1 MSPTATWRISNLIIM
16 DHRKLTIAL
25 IAGGYSGEYKVS
37 LSSQEGLMNFLKD
50 SPYEI
55 YPVLLRRDHWTV
67 LGLEGTPEIDKN
79 DFTFVHPEDGRRVH
93 FDFAYITIHGT
104 PGEDGHLT
112 GYLDMLGIPYSCCPT
127 LVGALTFD
135 KYVCARYLSSFGIKI
150 APAIR
155 LTKYDRIDID
165 ALLEEPGLPCFVK
178 PNNGGSSIA
187 TTHVTRREQLEPAI
201 QAALDESGDVMIQ
214 SLITGTEITCGA
226 YEDAEGIHI
235 LPITEVVPKSEFFD
249 YDAKYNGAVEEITP
263 ARLPEE
269 TTKRVS
275 QLTHQI
281 YRHLRA
287 AGIIRVDY
295 FIESDGTPVLLEVN
309 TTPGMT
315 KTSFIPQQI
324 RAAGLEPG
332 KVLEAIIDHLYSR
345 SRR

>member
-1 MSPTATWRISNLIIM
+1 M
-16 DHRKLTIAL
+16 DQEKLKIAL
-25 IAGGYSGEYKVS
+25 IAGGYSGEYTVS
-37 LSSQEGLMNFLKD
+37 LSSQEGLMKFLSD

-67 LGLEGTPEIDKN
+67 LGLEGDPEIDKG
-79 DFTFVHPEDGRRVH
+79 DFSFVHPETGRKVR

-112 GYLDMLGIPYSCCPT
+112 GYLDMLQIPYSCCPT
-127 LVGALTFD
+127 LIGALTFD
-135 KYVCARYLSSFGIKI
+135 KYVCARYLSTFGIKI
-150 APAIR
+150 APAVR

-165 ALLEEPGLPCFVK
+165 DLLREPGLPCFVK

-187 TTHVTRREQLEPAI
+187 TTHVTEREQLQPAI
-201 QAALDESGDVMIQ
+201 EKALAESGDVMIQ

-249 YDAKYNGAVEEITP
+249 YDAKYNGAVDEITP
-263 ARLPEE
+263 ARIPEE
-269 TTKRVS
+269 TTARVRD
-275 QLTHQI
+275 LTHRI

-315 KTSFIPQQI
+315 ATSFIPQQI
-324 RAAGLEPG
+324 RAAGLAPG
-332 KVLEAIIDHLYSR
+332 KVLEGIIDFLYQR

>member
-1 MSPTATWRISNLIIM
+1 M
-16 DHRKLTIAL
+16 DQEKLKIAL
-25 IAGGYSGEYKVS
+25 IAGGYSGEYTVS
-37 LSSQEGLMNFLKD
+37 LSSQEGLMKFLSD

-67 LGLEGTPEIDKN
+67 LGLEGDPEIDKG
-79 DFTFVHPEDGRRVH
+79 DFSFIHPETGRKVR

-112 GYLDMLGIPYSCCPT
+112 GYLDMLQIPYSCCPT
-127 LVGALTFD
+127 LIGALTFD
-135 KYVCARYLSSFGIKI
+135 KYVCARYLSTFGIKI
-150 APAIR
+150 APAVR

-165 ALLEEPGLPCFVK
+165 DLLREPGLPCFVK

-187 TTHVTRREQLEPAI
+187 TTHVTEREQLQPAI
-201 QAALDESGDVMIQ
+201 EKALTESGDVMIQ

-249 YDAKYNGAVEEITP
+249 YDAKYNGAVDEITP
-263 ARLPEE
+263 ARIPEE
-269 TTKRVS
+269 TTARVRD
-275 QLTHQI
+275 LTHRI

-315 KTSFIPQQI
+315 ATSFIPQQI
-324 RAAGLEPG
+324 RAAGLAPG
-332 KVLEAIIDHLYSR
+332 KVLEGIIDFLYQR

>member
-1 MSPTATWRISNLIIM
+1 M
-16 DHRKLTIAL
+16 DQEKLKIAL
-25 IAGGYSGEYKVS
+25 IAGGYSGEYTVS
-37 LSSQEGLMNFLKD
+37 LSSQEGLMKFLSD

-67 LGLEGTPEIDKN
+67 LGLEGDPEIDKG
-79 DFTFVHPEDGRRVH
+79 DFSFVHPETGRKVR

-112 GYLDMLGIPYSCCPT
+112 GYLDMLQIPYSCCPT
-127 LVGALTFD
+127 LIGALTFD
-135 KYVCARYLSSFGIKI
+135 KYVCARYLSTFGIKI
-150 APAIR
+150 APAVR

-165 ALLEEPGLPCFVK
+165 DLLREPGLPCFVK

-187 TTHVTRREQLEPAI
+187 TTHVTEREQLQPAI
-201 QAALDESGDVMIQ
+201 ERALAESGDVMIQ

-249 YDAKYNGAVEEITP
+249 YDAKYNGAVDEITP
-263 ARLPEE
+263 ARIPKE
-269 TTKRVS
+269 TTARVRE
-275 QLTHQI
+275 LTHRI

-315 KTSFIPQQI
+315 ATSFIPQQI
-324 RAAGLEPG
+324 RAAGLAPG
-332 KVLEAIIDHLYSR
+332 KVLEGIIDFLYQR

>member
-1 MSPTATWRISNLIIM
+1 M
-16 DHRKLTIAL
+16 DQEKLKIAL
-25 IAGGYSGEYKVS
+25 IAGGYSGEYTVS
-37 LSSQEGLMNFLKD
+37 LSSQEGLMKFLSD

-67 LGLEGTPEIDKN
+67 LGLEGDPEIDKG
-79 DFTFVHPEDGRRVH
+79 DFSFVHPVTGSKVR
-93 FDFAYITIHGT
+93 FNFAYITIHGT

-112 GYLDMLGIPYSCCPT
+112 GYLDMLQIPYSCCPT
-127 LVGALTFD
+127 LIGALTFD
-135 KYVCARYLSSFGIKI
+135 KYVCARYLSTFGIKI
-150 APAIR
+150 APAVR

-165 ALLEEPGLPCFVK
+165 DLLREPGLPCFVK

-187 TTHVTRREQLEPAI
+187 TTHVTEREQLQPAI
-201 QAALDESGDVMIQ
+201 EKALAESGDVMIQ

-249 YDAKYNGAVEEITP
+249 YDAKYNGAVDEITP
-263 ARLPEE
+263 ARIPEE
-269 TTKRVS
+269 TTARVRD
-275 QLTHQI
+275 LTHQI

-315 KTSFIPQQI
+315 ATSFIPQQI
-324 RAAGLEPG
+324 RAAGLAPG
-332 KVLEAIIDHLYSR
+332 KVLEGIIDFLYQR

>member
-1 MSPTATWRISNLIIM
+1 M
-16 DHRKLTIAL
+16 DQEKLKIAL
-25 IAGGYSGEYKVS
+25 IAGGYSGEYTVS
-37 LSSQEGLMNFLKD
+37 LSSQEGLMKFLSD

-67 LGLEGTPEIDKN
+67 LGLEGDPEIDKG
-79 DFTFVHPEDGRRVH
+79 DFSFVHPETGRKVR

-112 GYLDMLGIPYSCCPT
+112 GYLDMLQIPYSCCPT
-127 LVGALTFD
+127 LIGALTFD
-135 KYVCARYLSSFGIKI
+135 KYVCARYLSTFGIKI
-150 APAIR
+150 APAVR

-165 ALLEEPGLPCFVK
+165 DLLREPGLPCFVK

-187 TTHVTRREQLEPAI
+187 TTHVTEREQLQPAI
-201 QAALDESGDVMIQ
+201 DKALAESGDVMIQ

-249 YDAKYNGAVEEITP
+249 YDAKYNGAVDEITP

-269 TTKRVS
+269 TTVHVKE
-275 QLTHQI
+275 LTHQI
-281 YRHLRA
+281 YRHLRG

-315 KTSFIPQQI
+315 ATSFIPQQI
-324 RAAGLEPG
+324 RAAGLAPG
-332 KVLEAIIDHLYSR
+332 KVLEGIIDFLYQR

>member
-1 MSPTATWRISNLIIM
+1 M
-16 DHRKLTIAL
+16 DQEKLKIAL
-25 IAGGYSGEYKVS
+25 IAGGYSGEYTVS
-37 LSSQEGLMNFLKD
+37 LSSQEGLMKFLSD

-67 LGLEGTPEIDKN
+67 LGLEGDPEIDKG
-79 DFTFVHPEDGRRVH
+79 DFSFVHPETGRKVR

-112 GYLDMLGIPYSCCPT
+112 GYLDMLQIPYSCCPT
-127 LVGALTFD
+127 LIGALTFD
-135 KYVCARYLSSFGIKI
+135 KYVCARYLSTFGIKI
-150 APAIR
+150 APAVR

-165 ALLEEPGLPCFVK
+165 DLLREPGLPCFVK

-187 TTHVTRREQLEPAI
+187 TTHVTEREQLQPAI
-201 QAALDESGDVMIQ
+201 EKALAESGDVMIQ

-249 YDAKYNGAVEEITP
+249 YDAKYNGAVDEITP
-263 ARLPEE
+263 ARIPEE
-269 TTKRVS
+269 TTARVRE
-275 QLTHQI
+275 LTHRI

-315 KTSFIPQQI
+315 ATSFIPQQI
-324 RAAGLEPG
+324 RAAGLAPG
-332 KVLEAIIDHLYSR
+332 KVLEGIIDFLYQR

>member
-1 MSPTATWRISNLIIM
+1 M
-16 DHRKLTIAL
+16 DQEKLKIAL
-25 IAGGYSGEYKVS
+25 IAGGYSGEYTVS
-37 LSSQEGLMNFLKD
+37 LSSQEGLMKFLSD

-67 LGLEGTPEIDKN
+67 LGLEGDPEIDKG
-79 DFTFVHPEDGRRVH
+79 DFSFVHPETGRKVR

-112 GYLDMLGIPYSCCPT
+112 GYLDMLQIPYSCCPT
-127 LVGALTFD
+127 LIGALTFD
-135 KYVCARYLSSFGIKI
+135 KYVCARYLSTFGIKI
-150 APAIR
+150 APAVR

-165 ALLEEPGLPCFVK
+165 DLLQEPGLPCFVK

-187 TTHVTRREQLEPAI
+187 TTHVTERKQLQPAI
-201 QAALDESGDVMIQ
+201 ESALAESGDVMIQ

-249 YDAKYNGAVEEITP
+249 YDAKYNGAVDEITP

-269 TTKRVS
+269 TTARVRE
-275 QLTHQI
+275 LTHRI

-315 KTSFIPQQI
+315 ATSFIPQQI
-324 RAAGLEPG
+324 RAAGLAPG
-332 KVLEAIIDHLYSR
+332 KVLEGIIDFLYHR

>member
-1 MSPTATWRISNLIIM
+1 M
-16 DHRKLTIAL
+16 DQEKLKIAL
-25 IAGGYSGEYKVS
+25 IAGGYSGEYTVS
-37 LSSQEGLMNFLKD
+37 LSSQEGLMKFLSD

-67 LGLEGTPEIDKN
+67 LGLEGDPEIDKG
-79 DFTFVHPEDGRRVH
+79 DFSFVHPETGRKVR

-112 GYLDMLGIPYSCCPT
+112 GYLDMLQIPYSCCPT
-127 LVGALTFD
+127 LIGALTFD
-135 KYVCARYLSSFGIKI
+135 KYVCARYLSTFGIKI
-150 APAIR
+150 APAVR

-165 ALLEEPGLPCFVK
+165 DLLREPGLPCFVK

-187 TTHVTRREQLEPAI
+187 TTHVTKREQLQPAI
-201 QAALDESGDVMIQ
+201 EKALTESGDVMIQ

-249 YDAKYNGAVEEITP
+249 YDAKYNGAVDEITP
-263 ARLPEE
+263 ARLSEE
-269 TTKRVS
+269 TTARVRE
-275 QLTHQI
+275 LTHRI

-315 KTSFIPQQI
+315 ATSFIPQQI
-324 RAAGLEPG
+324 RAAGLAPG
-332 KVLEAIIDHLYSR
+332 KVLEGIIDFLYQR

>member
-1 MSPTATWRISNLIIM
+1 M
-16 DHRKLTIAL
+16 DQEKLKIAL
-25 IAGGYSGEYKVS
+25 IAGGYSGEYTVS
-37 LSSQEGLMNFLKD
+37 LSSQEGLMKFLSD

-67 LGLEGTPEIDKN
+67 LGLEGDPEIDKG
-79 DFTFVHPEDGRRVH
+79 DFSFVHPETGRKVR

-112 GYLDMLGIPYSCCPT
+112 GYLDMLQIPYSCCPT
-127 LVGALTFD
+127 LIGALTFD
-135 KYVCARYLSSFGIKI
+135 KYVCARYLSTFGIKI
-150 APAIR
+150 APAVR

-165 ALLEEPGLPCFVK
+165 DLLREPGLPCFVK

-187 TTHVTRREQLEPAI
+187 TTHVTEREQLQPAI
-201 QAALDESGDVMIQ
+201 EKALAESGDVMIQ

-249 YDAKYNGAVEEITP
+249 YDAKYNGAVDEITP
-263 ARLPEE
+263 ARIPEE
-269 TTKRVS
+269 TTARVRD
-275 QLTHQI
+275 LTHRI

-315 KTSFIPQQI
+315 ATSFIPQQI
-324 RAAGLEPG
+324 RAAGLAPG
-332 KVLEAIIDHLYSR
+332 KVLKGIIDFLYQR

>member
-1 MSPTATWRISNLIIM
+1 M
-16 DHRKLTIAL
+16 DQEKLKIAL
-25 IAGGYSGEYKVS
+25 IAGGYSGEYTVS
-37 LSSQEGLMNFLKD
+37 LSSQEGLMKFLSD

-67 LGLEGTPEIDKN
+67 LGLEGDPEIDKG
-79 DFTFVHPEDGRRVH
+79 DFSFVHPETGRKVR

-112 GYLDMLGIPYSCCPT
+112 GYLDMLQIPYSCCPT
-127 LVGALTFD
+127 LIGALTFD
-135 KYVCARYLSSFGIKI
+135 KYVCARYLSTFGIKI
-150 APAIR
+150 APAVR

-165 ALLEEPGLPCFVK
+165 DLLREPGLPCFVK

-187 TTHVTRREQLEPAI
+187 TTHVTEREQLQPAI
-201 QAALDESGDVMIQ
+201 EKALAESGDVMIQ

-249 YDAKYNGAVEEITP
+249 YDAKYNGAVDEITP
-263 ARLPEE
+263 ARIPEE
-269 TTKRVS
+269 TTARVRE
-275 QLTHQI
+275 LTHRI

-315 KTSFIPQQI
+315 ATSFIPQQI
-324 RAAGLEPG
+324 RAAGLAPG
-332 KVLEAIIDHLYSR
+332 KVLEGIIDFLYHR

>member
-1 MSPTATWRISNLIIM
+1 M
-16 DHRKLTIAL
+16 DQEKLKIAL
-25 IAGGYSGEYKVS
+25 IAGGYSGEYTVS
-37 LSSQEGLMNFLKD
+37 LSSQEGLMKFLSD

-67 LGLEGTPEIDKN
+67 LGLEGDPEIDKG
-79 DFTFVHPEDGRRVH
+79 DFSFVHPETGRKVR

-112 GYLDMLGIPYSCCPT
+112 GYLDMLQIPYSCCPT
-127 LVGALTFD
+127 LIGALTFD
-135 KYVCARYLSSFGIKI
+135 KYVCARYLSTFGIKI
-150 APAIR
+150 APAVR
-155 LTKYDRIDID
+155 LTKYDRINID
-165 ALLEEPGLPCFVK
+165 DLLREPGLPCFVK

-187 TTHVTRREQLEPAI
+187 TTHVTEREQLQPAI
-201 QAALDESGDVMIQ
+201 EKSLAESGDVMIQ

-249 YDAKYNGAVEEITP
+249 YDAKYNGAVDEITP
-263 ARLPEE
+263 ARIPEE
-269 TTKRVS
+269 TTARVRE
-275 QLTHQI
+275 LTHQI

-315 KTSFIPQQI
+315 ATSFIPQQI
-324 RAAGLEPG
+324 RAAGLAPG
-332 KVLEAIIDHLYSR
+332 KVLEGIIDFLYHR

>member
-1 MSPTATWRISNLIIM
+1 M
-16 DHRKLTIAL
+16 DQEKLKIAL
-25 IAGGYSGEYKVS
+25 IAGGYSGEYTVS
-37 LSSQEGLMNFLKD
+37 LSSQEGLMKFLSD

-67 LGLEGTPEIDKN
+67 LGLEGDPEIDKG
-79 DFTFVHPEDGRRVH
+79 DFSFVHPETGRKVR

-112 GYLDMLGIPYSCCPT
+112 GYLDMLQIPYSCCPT
-127 LVGALTFD
+127 LIGALTFD
-135 KYVCARYLSSFGIKI
+135 KYVCARYLSTFGIKI
-150 APAIR
+150 APAVR

-165 ALLEEPGLPCFVK
+165 DLLREPGLPCFVK

-187 TTHVTRREQLEPAI
+187 TTHVTEREQLQPAI
-201 QAALDESGDVMIQ
+201 DKALAESGDVMIQ

-249 YDAKYNGAVEEITP
+249 YDAKYNGAVDEITP
-263 ARLPEE
+263 ARIPEE
-269 TTKRVS
+269 TTARVRE
-275 QLTHQI
+275 LTHRI

-315 KTSFIPQQI
+315 ATSFIPQQI
-324 RAAGLEPG
+324 RAAGLAPG
-332 KVLEAIIDHLYSR
+332 KVLEGIIDFLYHR

>member
-1 MSPTATWRISNLIIM
+1 M
-16 DHRKLTIAL
+16 DQEKLKIAL
-25 IAGGYSGEYKVS
+25 IAGGYSGEYTVS
-37 LSSQEGLMNFLKD
+37 LSSQEGLMKFLSD

-55 YPVLLRRDHWTV
+55 YPVLIRRDHWTV
-67 LGLEGTPEIDKN
+67 LGLEETPEIDKG
-79 DFTFVHPEDGRRVH
+79 DFSFAHPETGRKVR

-112 GYLDMLGIPYSCCPT
+112 GYLDMLQIPYSCCPT
-127 LVGALTFD
+127 LIGALTFD
-135 KYVCARYLSSFGIKI
+135 KYVCARYLSTFGIKI
-150 APAIR
+150 APAVR

-165 ALLEEPGLPCFVK
+165 DLLREPGLPCFVK

-187 TTHVTRREQLEPAI
+187 TTRVTEREQLQPAI
-201 QAALDESGDVMIQ
+201 DKALAESGDVMIQ

-249 YDAKYNGAVEEITP
+249 YDAKYNGAVDEITP

-269 TTKRVS
+269 TTARVKE
-275 QLTHQI
+275 LTHRI

-315 KTSFIPQQI
+315 ATSFIPQQI
-324 RAAGLEPG
+324 RAAGLAPG
-332 KVLEAIIDHLYSR
+332 KVLEGIIDFLYHR

>member
-1 MSPTATWRISNLIIM
+1 M
-16 DHRKLTIAL
+16 DQEKLKIAL
-25 IAGGYSGEYKVS
+25 IAGGYSGEYTVS
-37 LSSQEGLMNFLKD
+37 LSSQEGLMKFLSD

-67 LGLEGTPEIDKN
+67 LGLEGDPEIDKG
-79 DFTFVHPEDGRRVH
+79 DFSFVHPETGRKVR

-112 GYLDMLGIPYSCCPT
+112 GYLDMLQIPYSCCPT
-127 LVGALTFD
+127 MIGALTFD
-135 KYVCARYLSSFGIKI
+135 KYVCARYLSTFGIKI
-150 APAIR
+150 APAVR

-165 ALLEEPGLPCFVK
+165 DLLREPGLPCFVK

-187 TTHVTRREQLEPAI
+187 TTHVTEREQLQPAI
-201 QAALDESGDVMIQ
+201 EKALAESGDVMIQ

-226 YEDAEGIHI
+226 YEDADGIHI

-249 YDAKYNGAVEEITP
+249 YDAKYNGAVDEITP
-263 ARLPEE
+263 ARIPEE
-269 TTKRVS
+269 TTARVRE
-275 QLTHQI
+275 LTHRI

-315 KTSFIPQQI
+315 ATSFIPQQI
-324 RAAGLEPG
+324 RAAGLAPG
-332 KVLEAIIDHLYSR
+332 KVLEGIIDFLYQR

>member
-1 MSPTATWRISNLIIM
+1 M
-16 DHRKLTIAL
+16 DQEKLKIAL
-25 IAGGYSGEYKVS
+25 IAGGYSGEYTVS
-37 LSSQEGLMNFLKD
+37 LSSQEGLMKFLSD

-67 LGLEGTPEIDKN
+67 LGLEGDMEIDKG
-79 DFTFVHPEDGRRVH
+79 DFSFVHPETGRKVR

-112 GYLDMLGIPYSCCPT
+112 GYLDMLQIPYSCCPT
-127 LVGALTFD
+127 LIGALTFD
-135 KYVCARYLSSFGIKI
+135 KYVCARYLSTFGIKI
-150 APAIR
+150 APAVR

-165 ALLEEPGLPCFVK
+165 DLLREPGLPCFVK

-187 TTHVTRREQLEPAI
+187 TTHVTEREQLQPAI
-201 QAALDESGDVMIQ
+201 EKALAESGDVMIQ

-249 YDAKYNGAVEEITP
+249 YDAKYNGAVDEITP
-263 ARLPEE
+263 ARIPEE
-269 TTKRVS
+269 TTARVRE
-275 QLTHQI
+275 LTNQI

-315 KTSFIPQQI
+315 ATSFIPQQI
-324 RAAGLEPG
+324 RAAGLAPG
-332 KVLEAIIDHLYSR
+332 KVLEGIIDFLYQR

>member
-1 MSPTATWRISNLIIM
+1 M
-16 DHRKLTIAL
+16 DQEKLKIAL
-25 IAGGYSGEYKVS
+25 IAGGYSGEYTVS
-37 LSSQEGLMNFLKD
+37 LSSQEGLMKFLSD

-67 LGLEGTPEIDKN
+67 LGLESDPEIDKG
-79 DFTFVHPEDGRRVH
+79 DFSFVHPETGRKVR

-112 GYLDMLGIPYSCCPT
+112 GYLDMLQIPYSCCPT
-127 LVGALTFD
+127 LIGALTFD
-135 KYVCARYLSSFGIKI
+135 KYVCARYLSTFGIKI
-150 APAIR
+150 APAVR

-165 ALLEEPGLPCFVK
+165 DLLQEPGLPCFVK

-187 TTHVTRREQLEPAI
+187 TTHVTEREQLQPAI
-201 QAALDESGDVMIQ
+201 EKALAESGDVMIQ

-249 YDAKYNGAVEEITP
+249 YDAKYNGAVDEITP
-263 ARLPEE
+263 ARIPEE
-269 TTKRVS
+269 TTARVKE
-275 QLTHQI
+275 LTHRI

-315 KTSFIPQQI
+315 ATSFIPQQI
-324 RAAGLEPG
+324 RAAGLAPG
-332 KVLEAIIDHLYSR
+332 KVLEGIIDFLYHR

>member
-1 MSPTATWRISNLIIM
+1 M
-16 DHRKLTIAL
+16 DQEKLKIAL
-25 IAGGYSGEYKVS
+25 IAGGYSGEYTVS
-37 LSSQEGLMNFLKD
+37 LSSQEGLMKFLSD

-67 LGLEGTPEIDKN
+67 LGLEGDPEIDKG
-79 DFTFVHPEDGRRVH
+79 DFSFVHPETGRKVR

-112 GYLDMLGIPYSCCPT
+112 GYLDMLQIPYSCCPT
-127 LVGALTFD
+127 LIGALTFD
-135 KYVCARYLSSFGIKI
+135 KYVCARYLSTFGIKI
-150 APAIR
+150 APAVR

-165 ALLEEPGLPCFVK
+165 DLLREPGLPCFVK

-187 TTHVTRREQLEPAI
+187 TTHVTEREQLQPAI
-201 QAALDESGDVMIQ
+201 ERALAESGDVMIQ

-235 LPITEVVPKSEFFD
+235 LPITEVVPKSEFVD
-249 YDAKYNGAVEEITP
+249 YDAKYNGAVDEITP
-263 ARLPEE
+263 ARIPEE
-269 TTKRVS
+269 TTARVRE
-275 QLTHQI
+275 LTHRI

-315 KTSFIPQQI
+315 ATSFIPQQI
-324 RAAGLEPG
+324 RAAGLAPG
-332 KVLEAIIDHLYSR
+332 KVLEGIIDFLYQR

>member
-1 MSPTATWRISNLIIM
+1 M
-16 DHRKLTIAL
+16 DQEKLKIAL
-25 IAGGYSGEYKVS
+25 IAGGYSGEYTVS
-37 LSSQEGLMNFLKD
+37 LSSQEGLMKFLSD

-67 LGLEGTPEIDKN
+67 LGLEGDPEIDKGG
-79 DFTFVHPEDGRRVH
+79 FSFVHPETGRKVR

-112 GYLDMLGIPYSCCPT
+112 GYLDMLQIPYSCCPT
-127 LVGALTFD
+127 LIGALTFD
-135 KYVCARYLSSFGIKI
+135 KYVCARYLSTFGIKI
-150 APAIR
+150 APAVR

-165 ALLEEPGLPCFVK
+165 DLLREPGLPCFVK

-187 TTHVTRREQLEPAI
+187 TTHVTKREQLQPAI
-201 QAALDESGDVMIQ
+201 EKALAESGDVMIQ

-226 YEDAEGIHI
+226 YEDAEGIHV

-249 YDAKYNGAVEEITP
+249 YDAKYNGAVDEITP
-263 ARLPEE
+263 ARIPEE
-269 TTKRVS
+269 TTARVRE
-275 QLTHQI
+275 LTHQI

-315 KTSFIPQQI
+315 ATSFIPQQI
-324 RAAGLEPG
+324 RAAGLAPG
-332 KVLEAIIDHLYSR
+332 KVLEGIIDFLYQR

>member
-1 MSPTATWRISNLIIM
+1 M
-16 DHRKLTIAL
+16 DQEKLKIAL
-25 IAGGYSGEYKVS
+25 IAGGYSGEYTVS
-37 LSSQEGLMNFLKD
+37 LSSQEGLMKFLSD

-55 YPVLLRRDHWTV
+55 YPVLLRRDQWTV
-67 LGLEGTPEIDKN
+67 LGLEGDPEIDKG
-79 DFTFVHPEDGRRVH
+79 DFSFVHPETGRKVR

-112 GYLDMLGIPYSCCPT
+112 GYLDMLQIPYSCCPT
-127 LVGALTFD
+127 LIGALTFD
-135 KYVCARYLSSFGIKI
+135 KYVCARYLSTFGIKI
-150 APAIR
+150 APAVR

-165 ALLEEPGLPCFVK
+165 DLLREPGLPCFVK

-187 TTHVTRREQLEPAI
+187 TTHVTEREQLQPAI
-201 QAALDESGDVMIQ
+201 EKALAESGDVMIQ

-226 YEDAEGIHI
+226 YEDTEGIHI

-249 YDAKYNGAVEEITP
+249 YDAKYNGAVDEITP
-263 ARLPEE
+263 ARIPEE
-269 TTKRVS
+269 TTARVKE
-275 QLTHQI
+275 LTHRI

-315 KTSFIPQQI
+315 ATSFIPQQI
-324 RAAGLEPG
+324 RAAGLAPG
-332 KVLEAIIDHLYSR
+332 KVLEGIIDFLYHR

>member
-1 MSPTATWRISNLIIM
+1 M
-16 DHRKLTIAL
+16 DQKKLKIAL
-25 IAGGYSGEYKVS
+25 IAGGYSGEYTVS
-37 LSSQEGLMNFLKD
+37 LSSQEGLMKFLSD

-67 LGLEGTPEIDKN
+67 LGLEGDPEIDKG
-79 DFTFVHPEDGRRVH
+79 DFSFVHPETGRKVR

-112 GYLDMLGIPYSCCPT
+112 GYLDMLQIPYSCCPT
-127 LVGALTFD
+127 LIGALTFD
-135 KYVCARYLSSFGIKI
+135 KYVCARYLSTFGIKI
-150 APAIR
+150 APAVR

-165 ALLEEPGLPCFVK
+165 DLLREPGLPCFVK

-187 TTHVTRREQLEPAI
+187 TTHVTEREQLQPAI
-201 QAALDESGDVMIQ
+201 DKALAESGDVMIQ
-214 SLITGTEITCGA
+214 SLIMGTEITCGA

-249 YDAKYNGAVEEITP
+249 YDAKYNGAVDEITP

-269 TTKRVS
+269 TTARVKE
-275 QLTHQI
+275 LTHRI

-315 KTSFIPQQI
+315 ATSFIPQQI
-324 RAAGLEPG
+324 RAAGLAPG
-332 KVLEAIIDHLYSR
+332 KVLEGIIDFLYQR

>member
-1 MSPTATWRISNLIIM
+1 M
-16 DHRKLTIAL
+16 DQEKLKIAL
-25 IAGGYSGEYKVS
+25 IAGGYSGEYTVS
-37 LSSQEGLMNFLKD
+37 LSSQEGLMKFLSD

-67 LGLEGTPEIDKN
+67 LGLEGDPEIDKG
-79 DFTFVHPEDGRRVH
+79 DFSFVHPETGRKVR

-112 GYLDMLGIPYSCCPT
+112 GYLDMLQIPYSCCPT
-127 LVGALTFD
+127 MIGALTFD
-135 KYVCARYLSSFGIKI
+135 KYVCARYLSTFGIKI
-150 APAIR
+150 APAVR

-165 ALLEEPGLPCFVK
+165 DLLREPGLPCFVK

-187 TTHVTRREQLEPAI
+187 TTNVTEREQLQPAI
-201 QAALDESGDVMIQ
+201 EKALAESGDVMIQ

-226 YEDAEGIHI
+226 YEDADGIHI

-249 YDAKYNGAVEEITP
+249 YDAKYNGAVDEITP
-263 ARLPEE
+263 ARLSEE
-269 TTKRVS
+269 TTARVRD
-275 QLTHQI
+275 LTHRI

-315 KTSFIPQQI
+315 ATSFIPQQI
-324 RAAGLEPG
+324 RAAGLAPG
-332 KVLEAIIDHLYSR
+332 KVLEGIIDFLYQR
-345 SRR
+345 SHR

>member
-1 MSPTATWRISNLIIM
+1 M
-16 DHRKLTIAL
+16 DQEKLKIAL
-25 IAGGYSGEYKVS
+25 IAGGYSGEYTVS
-37 LSSQEGLMNFLKD
+37 LSSQEGLMKFLSD

-67 LGLEGTPEIDKN
+67 LGLEGDPEIDKG
-79 DFTFVHPEDGRRVH
+79 DFSFIHPETGRKVR

-112 GYLDMLGIPYSCCPT
+112 GYLDMLQIPYSCCPT
-127 LVGALTFD
+127 LIGALTFD
-135 KYVCARYLSSFGIKI
+135 KYVCARYLSTFGIKI
-150 APAIR
+150 APAVR

-165 ALLEEPGLPCFVK
+165 DLLREPGLPCFVK

-187 TTHVTRREQLEPAI
+187 TTHVTERDQLQPAI
-201 QAALDESGDVMIQ
+201 ESALAESGDVMIQ

-249 YDAKYNGAVEEITP
+249 YDAKYNGAVDEITP
-263 ARLPEE
+263 ARIPEE
-269 TTKRVS
+269 TTARVRD
-275 QLTHQI
+275 LTHRI

-315 KTSFIPQQI
+315 ATSFIPQQI
-324 RAAGLEPG
+324 RAAGLAPG
-332 KVLEAIIDHLYSR
+332 KVLEGIIDFLYQR

>member
-1 MSPTATWRISNLIIM
+1 M
-16 DHRKLTIAL
+16 DQEKLKIAL
-25 IAGGYSGEYKVS
+25 IAGGYSGEYTVS
-37 LSSQEGLMNFLKD
+37 LSSQEGLMKFLSD

-67 LGLEGTPEIDKN
+67 LGLEGDPEIDKG
-79 DFTFVHPEDGRRVH
+79 DFSFVHPETGRKVR

-112 GYLDMLGIPYSCCPT
+112 GYLDMLQIPYSCCPT
-127 LVGALTFD
+127 LIGALTFD
-135 KYVCARYLSSFGIKI
+135 KYVCARYLSTFGIKI
-150 APAIR
+150 APAVR

-165 ALLEEPGLPCFVK
+165 DLLREPGLPCFVK

-187 TTHVTRREQLEPAI
+187 TTHVTEREQLQPAI
-201 QAALDESGDVMIQ
+201 ERALAESGDVMIQ

-249 YDAKYNGAVEEITP
+249 YDAKYNGAVDEITP
-263 ARLPEE
+263 ARIPEE
-269 TTKRVS
+269 TTARVRE
-275 QLTHQI
+275 LTHRI

-315 KTSFIPQQI
+315 ATSFIPQQI
-324 RAAGLEPG
+324 RAAGLTPG
-332 KVLEAIIDHLYSR
+332 KVLEGIIDFLYHR

>member
-1 MSPTATWRISNLIIM
+1 M
-16 DHRKLTIAL
+16 DQEKLKIAL
-25 IAGGYSGEYKVS
+25 IAGGYSGEYTVS
-37 LSSQEGLMNFLKD
+37 LSSQEGLMKFLSD

-67 LGLEGTPEIDKN
+67 LGLEGDPEIDKG
-79 DFTFVHPEDGRRVH
+79 DFSFVHPETGRKVR

-112 GYLDMLGIPYSCCPT
+112 GYLDMLQIPYSCCPT
-127 LVGALTFD
+127 LIGALTFD
-135 KYVCARYLSSFGIKI
+135 KYVCARYLSTFGIKI
-150 APAIR
+150 APAVR
-155 LTKYDRIDID
+155 RTKYDRIDID
-165 ALLEEPGLPCFVK
+165 DLLREPGLPCFVK

-187 TTHVTRREQLEPAI
+187 TTHVTEREQLQPAI
-201 QAALDESGDVMIQ
+201 DKALAESGDVMIQ

-249 YDAKYNGAVEEITP
+249 YDAKYNGAVDEITP
-263 ARLPEE
+263 ARIPEE
-269 TTKRVS
+269 TTARVRE
-275 QLTHQI
+275 LTHRI

-315 KTSFIPQQI
+315 ATSFIPQQI
-324 RAAGLEPG
+324 RAAGLAPG
-332 KVLEAIIDHLYSR
+332 KVLEGIIDFLYQR

>member
-1 MSPTATWRISNLIIM
+1 M
-16 DHRKLTIAL
+16 DQEKLKIAL
-25 IAGGYSGEYKVS
+25 IAGGYSGEYTVS
-37 LSSQEGLMNFLKD
+37 LSSQEGLMKFLSD

-67 LGLEGTPEIDKN
+67 LGLEGDPEIDKG
-79 DFTFVHPEDGRRVH
+79 DFSFVHPETGRKVR

-112 GYLDMLGIPYSCCPT
+112 GYLDILQIPYSCCPT
-127 LVGALTFD
+127 LIGALTFD
-135 KYVCARYLSSFGIKI
+135 KYVCARYLSTFGIKI
-150 APAIR
+150 APAVR

-165 ALLEEPGLPCFVK
+165 DLLREPGLPCFVK

-187 TTHVTRREQLEPAI
+187 TTHVTEREQLQPAI
-201 QAALDESGDVMIQ
+201 ERALAESGDVMIQ

-249 YDAKYNGAVEEITP
+249 YDAKYNGAVDEITP
-263 ARLPEE
+263 ARLSEE
-269 TTKRVS
+269 TTARVRE
-275 QLTHQI
+275 LTHRI

-315 KTSFIPQQI
+315 ATSFIPQQI
-324 RAAGLEPG
+324 RAAGLAPG
-332 KVLEAIIDHLYSR
+332 KVLEGIIDFLYQR

>member
-1 MSPTATWRISNLIIM
+1 M
-16 DHRKLTIAL
+16 DQEKLKIAL
-25 IAGGYSGEYKVS
+25 IAGGYSGEYTVS
-37 LSSQEGLMNFLKD
+37 LSSQEGLMKFLSD

-55 YPVLLRRDHWTV
+55 YPVLLRRDHWSV
-67 LGLEGTPEIDKN
+67 LGLEGDPEIDKG
-79 DFTFVHPEDGRRVH
+79 DFSFVHPETGRKVR

-112 GYLDMLGIPYSCCPT
+112 GYLDMLQIPYSCCPT
-127 LVGALTFD
+127 LIGALTFD
-135 KYVCARYLSSFGIKI
+135 KYVCARYLSTFGIKI
-150 APAIR
+150 APAVR

-165 ALLEEPGLPCFVK
+165 DLLREPGLPCFVK

-187 TTHVTRREQLEPAI
+187 TTHVTEREQLQPAI
-201 QAALDESGDVMIQ
+201 ESALAESGDVMIQ

-249 YDAKYNGAVEEITP
+249 YDAKYNGAVDEITP
-263 ARLPEE
+263 ARISEE
-269 TTKRVS
+269 TTERVKE
-275 QLTHQI
+275 LTHQI

-315 KTSFIPQQI
+315 ATSFIPQQI
-324 RAAGLEPG
+324 RAAGLAPG
-332 KVLEAIIDHLYSR
+332 KVLEGIIDFLYHR
-345 SRR
+345 SHR

>member
-1 MSPTATWRISNLIIM
+1 M
-16 DHRKLTIAL
+16 DQEKLKIAL
-25 IAGGYSGEYKVS
+25 IAGGYSGEYTVS
-37 LSSQEGLMNFLKD
+37 LSSQEGLMKFLSD

-55 YPVLLRRDHWTV
+55 YPVLIRRDHWTV
-67 LGLEGTPEIDKN
+67 LGLEGDPEIDKG
-79 DFTFVHPEDGRRVH
+79 DFSFVHPETGRKVR

-112 GYLDMLGIPYSCCPT
+112 GYLDMLQIPYSCCPT
-127 LVGALTFD
+127 LIGALTFD
-135 KYVCARYLSSFGIKI
+135 KYVCARYLSTFGIKI
-150 APAIR
+150 APAVR

-165 ALLEEPGLPCFVK
+165 DLLREPGLPCFVK

-187 TTHVTRREQLEPAI
+187 TTHVTKREQLQPAI
-201 QAALDESGDVMIQ
+201 ESALAESGDVMIQ

-226 YEDAEGIHI
+226 YEDTDGIHI

-249 YDAKYNGAVEEITP
+249 YDAKYNGAVDEITP
-263 ARLPEE
+263 ARLSEE
-269 TTKRVS
+269 TTARVRE
-275 QLTHQI
+275 LTHQI

-295 FIESDGTPVLLEVN
+295 FIESEGTPVLLEVN

-315 KTSFIPQQI
+315 ATSFIPQQI
-324 RAAGLEPG
+324 RAAGLAPG
-332 KVLEAIIDHLYSR
+332 KVLEGIIDFLYQR

>member
-1 MSPTATWRISNLIIM
+1 M
-16 DHRKLTIAL
+16 DQEKLKIAL
-25 IAGGYSGEYKVS
+25 IAGGYSGEYTVS
-37 LSSQEGLMNFLKD
+37 LSSQEGLMKFLSD

-67 LGLEGTPEIDKN
+67 LGLEGDPEIDKG
-79 DFTFVHPEDGRRVH
+79 DFSFVHPVTGRKVR

-112 GYLDMLGIPYSCCPT
+112 GYLDMLQIPYSCCPT
-127 LVGALTFD
+127 LIGALTFD
-135 KYVCARYLSSFGIKI
+135 KYVCARYLSTFGIKT
-150 APAIR
+150 APAVR

-165 ALLEEPGLPCFVK
+165 DLLREPGLPCFVK

-187 TTHVTRREQLEPAI
+187 TTHVTEREQLQPAI
-201 QAALDESGDVMIQ
+201 ERALAESGDVMIQ

-235 LPITEVVPKSEFFD
+235 LPITEVVPMSEFFD
-249 YDAKYNGAVEEITP
+249 YDAKYNGAVDEITP
-263 ARLPEE
+263 ARIPEE
-269 TTKRVS
+269 TTARVRD
-275 QLTHQI
+275 LTHQI

-315 KTSFIPQQI
+315 ATSFIPQQI
-324 RAAGLEPG
+324 RAAGLAPG
-332 KVLEAIIDHLYSR
+332 KVLEGIIDFLYQR

>member
-1 MSPTATWRISNLIIM
+1 M
-16 DHRKLTIAL
+16 DQEKLKIAL
-25 IAGGYSGEYKVS
+25 IAGGYSGEYTVS
-37 LSSQEGLMNFLKD
+37 LSSQEGLMKFLSD

-67 LGLEGTPEIDKN
+67 LGLEGDPEIDKG
-79 DFTFVHPEDGRRVH
+79 DFSFVHPETGRKVR

-112 GYLDMLGIPYSCCPT
+112 GYLDMLQIPYSCCPT
-127 LVGALTFD
+127 LIGALTFD
-135 KYVCARYLSSFGIKI
+135 KYVCARYLSTFGIKI
-150 APAIR
+150 APAVR
-155 LTKYDRIDID
+155 LTKYDRINID
-165 ALLEEPGLPCFVK
+165 DLLREPGLPCFVK

-187 TTHVTRREQLEPAI
+187 TTHVTEREQLQPAI
-201 QAALDESGDVMIQ
+201 EKALAESGDVMIQ

-249 YDAKYNGAVEEITP
+249 YDAKYNGAVDEITP
-263 ARLPEE
+263 ARIPEE
-269 TTKRVS
+269 TTAHVKE
-275 QLTHQI
+275 LTHQI

-315 KTSFIPQQI
+315 ATSFIPQQI
-324 RAAGLEPG
+324 RATGLAPG
-332 KVLEAIIDHLYSR
+332 KVLEGIIDFLYQR

>member
-1 MSPTATWRISNLIIM
+1 M
-16 DHRKLTIAL
+16 DQEKLKIAL
-25 IAGGYSGEYKVS
+25 IAGGYSGEYTVS
-37 LSSQEGLMNFLKD
+37 LSSQEGLMKFLSD

-67 LGLEGTPEIDKN
+67 LGLEGDMEIDKG
-79 DFTFVHPEDGRRVH
+79 DFSFVHPETGRKVR

-112 GYLDMLGIPYSCCPT
+112 GYLDMLQIPYSCCPT
-127 LVGALTFD
+127 LIGALTFD
-135 KYVCARYLSSFGIKI
+135 KYVCARYLSTFGIKI
-150 APAIR
+150 APAVR

-165 ALLEEPGLPCFVK
+165 DLLQEPGLPCFVK

-187 TTHVTRREQLEPAI
+187 TTHVTEREQLQPAI
-201 QAALDESGDVMIQ
+201 EKALAESGDVMIQ

-249 YDAKYNGAVEEITP
+249 YDAKYNGAVDEITP
-263 ARLPEE
+263 ARIPEE
-269 TTKRVS
+269 TTARVRE
-275 QLTHQI
+275 LTNQI

-315 KTSFIPQQI
+315 ATSFIPQQI
-324 RAAGLEPG
+324 RAAGLAPG
-332 KVLEAIIDHLYSR
+332 KVLEGIIDFLYQR

>member
-1 MSPTATWRISNLIIM
+1 M
-16 DHRKLTIAL
+16 DQEKLKIAL
-25 IAGGYSGEYKVS
+25 IAGGYSGEYTVS
-37 LSSQEGLMNFLKD
+37 LSSQEGLMKFLSD

-55 YPVLLRRDHWTV
+55 YPVLIRRDHWTV
-67 LGLEGTPEIDKN
+67 LGLEGAPEIDKG
-79 DFTFVHPEDGRRVH
+79 DFSFVHPETGRKVR

-112 GYLDMLGIPYSCCPT
+112 GYLDMLQIPYSCCPT
-127 LVGALTFD
+127 LIGALTFD
-135 KYVCARYLSSFGIKI
+135 KYVCARYLSTFGIKI
-150 APAIR
+150 APAVR

-165 ALLEEPGLPCFVK
+165 DLLREPGLPCFVK

-187 TTHVTRREQLEPAI
+187 TTHVTEREQLQPAI
-201 QAALDESGDVMIQ
+201 ERALAESGDVMIQ

-249 YDAKYNGAVEEITP
+249 YDAKYNGAVDEITP
-263 ARLPEE
+263 ARIPEE
-269 TTKRVS
+269 TTARVRE
-275 QLTHQI
+275 LTHRI

-315 KTSFIPQQI
+315 ATSFIPQQI
-324 RAAGLEPG
+324 RAAGLAPG
-332 KVLEAIIDHLYSR
+332 KVLEGIIDFLYQR

>member
-1 MSPTATWRISNLIIM
+1 M
-16 DHRKLTIAL
+16 DQEKLKIAL
-25 IAGGYSGEYKVS
+25 IAGGYSGEYTVS
-37 LSSQEGLMNFLKD
+37 LSSQEGLMKFLSD

-67 LGLEGTPEIDKN
+67 LGLEGDPEIDKG
-79 DFTFVHPEDGRRVH
+79 DFSFVHPETGRKIR

-112 GYLDMLGIPYSCCPT
+112 GYLDMLQIPYSCCPT
-127 LVGALTFD
+127 LIGALTFD
-135 KYVCARYLSSFGIKI
+135 KYVCARYLSTFGIKI
-150 APAIR
+150 AQAVR

-165 ALLEEPGLPCFVK
+165 DLLREPGLPCFVK

-187 TTHVTRREQLEPAI
+187 TTHVTEREQLQPAI
-201 QAALDESGDVMIQ
+201 ERALAESGDVMIQ

-249 YDAKYNGAVEEITP
+249 YDAKYNGAVDEITP
-263 ARLPEE
+263 ARIPEE
-269 TTKRVS
+269 TTARVRD
-275 QLTHQI
+275 LTHRI

-287 AGIIRVDY
+287 EGIIRVDY

-315 KTSFIPQQI
+315 ATSFIPQQI
-324 RAAGLEPG
+324 RAAGLAPG
-332 KVLEAIIDHLYSR
+332 KVLEGIIDFLYQR

>member
-1 MSPTATWRISNLIIM
+1 M
-16 DHRKLTIAL
+16 DQEKLKIAL
-25 IAGGYSGEYKVS
+25 IAGGYSGEYTVS
-37 LSSQEGLMNFLKD
+37 LSSQEGLMKFLSD

-67 LGLEGTPEIDKN
+67 LGLEGDPEIDKG
-79 DFTFVHPEDGRRVH
+79 DFSFVHPETGRKIR

-112 GYLDMLGIPYSCCPT
+112 GYLDMLQIPYSCCPT
-127 LVGALTFD
+127 LIGALTFD
-135 KYVCARYLSSFGIKI
+135 KYVCARYLSTFGIKI
-150 APAIR
+150 AQAVR

-165 ALLEEPGLPCFVK
+165 DLLREPGLPCFVK

-187 TTHVTRREQLEPAI
+187 TTHVTEREQLQPAI
-201 QAALDESGDVMIQ
+201 ERALAESGDVMIQ

-249 YDAKYNGAVEEITP
+249 YDAKYNGAVDEITP
-263 ARLPEE
+263 ARIPEE
-269 TTKRVS
+269 TTARVRD
-275 QLTHQI
+275 LTHRI

-315 KTSFIPQQI
+315 ATSFIPQQI
-324 RAAGLEPG
+324 RAAGLAPG
-332 KVLEAIIDHLYSR
+332 KVLEGIIDFLYQR

>member
-1 MSPTATWRISNLIIM
+1 M
-16 DHRKLTIAL
+16 DQEKLKIAL
-25 IAGGYSGEYKVS
+25 IAGGYSGEYTVS
-37 LSSQEGLMNFLKD
+37 LSSQEGLMRFLSD

-55 YPVLLRRDHWTV
+55 YPVLLRRNHWTV
-67 LGLEGTPEIDKN
+67 LGLEGDPEIDKG
-79 DFTFVHPEDGRRVH
+79 DFSFVHPETGRKVR

-112 GYLDMLGIPYSCCPT
+112 GYLDMLQIPYSCCPT
-127 LVGALTFD
+127 LIGALTFD
-135 KYVCARYLSSFGIKI
+135 KYVCARYLSTFGIKI
-150 APAIR
+150 APAVR
-155 LTKYDRIDID
+155 LTKYDRIDIGD
-165 ALLEEPGLPCFVK
+165 LLREPGLPCFVK

-187 TTHVTRREQLEPAI
+187 TTHVTEREQLQPAI
-201 QAALDESGDVMIQ
+201 EKALAESGDVMIQ

-249 YDAKYNGAVEEITP
+249 YDAKYNGAVDEITP
-263 ARLPEE
+263 ARITEE
-269 TTKRVS
+269 TTARVRE
-275 QLTHQI
+275 LTHQI

-315 KTSFIPQQI
+315 ATSFIPQQI
-324 RAAGLEPG
+324 HAAGLAPG
-332 KVLEAIIDHLYSR
+332 KVLEGIIDFLYQR

>member
-1 MSPTATWRISNLIIM
+1 M
-16 DHRKLTIAL
+16 DQEKLKIAL
-25 IAGGYSGEYKVS
+25 IAGGYSGEYTVS
-37 LSSQEGLMNFLKD
+37 LSSQEGLMKFLSD

-67 LGLEGTPEIDKN
+67 LGLEGDPEIDKG
-79 DFTFVHPEDGRRVH
+79 DFSFVHPETGRKVR

-112 GYLDMLGIPYSCCPT
+112 GYLDMLQIPYSCCPT
-127 LVGALTFD
+127 LIGALTFD
-135 KYVCARYLSSFGIKI
+135 KYVCARYLSTFGIKI
-150 APAIR
+150 APAVR

-165 ALLEEPGLPCFVK
+165 DLLREPGLPCFVK

-187 TTHVTRREQLEPAI
+187 TTHVTEREQLQPAI
-201 QAALDESGDVMIQ
+201 ERALAESGDVMIQ

-249 YDAKYNGAVEEITP
+249 YDAKYNGAVDEITP
-263 ARLPEE
+263 ARIPEE
-269 TTKRVS
+269 TTARVRD
-275 QLTHQI
+275 LTHQI

-315 KTSFIPQQI
+315 ATSFIPQQI
-324 RAAGLEPG
+324 RAAGLPPG
-332 KVLEAIIDHLYSR
+332 KVLEGIIDFLYQR

>member
-1 MSPTATWRISNLIIM
+1 M
-16 DHRKLTIAL
+16 DQEKLKIAL
-25 IAGGYSGEYKVS
+25 IAGGYSGEYTVS
-37 LSSQEGLMNFLKD
+37 LSSQEGLMKFLSD

-67 LGLEGTPEIDKN
+67 LGLESDPEIDKG
-79 DFTFVHPEDGRRVH
+79 DFSFVHPETGRKVR

-112 GYLDMLGIPYSCCPT
+112 GYLDMLQIPYSCCPT
-127 LVGALTFD
+127 LIGALTFD
-135 KYVCARYLSSFGIKI
+135 KYVCARYLSTFGIKI
-150 APAIR
+150 APAVR

-165 ALLEEPGLPCFVK
+165 DLLREPGLPCFVK

-187 TTHVTRREQLEPAI
+187 TTHVTEREQLQPAI
-201 QAALDESGDVMIQ
+201 EKALAESGDVMIQ

-249 YDAKYNGAVEEITP
+249 YDAKYNGAVDEITP

-269 TTKRVS
+269 TTARVRE
-275 QLTHQI
+275 LTHRI

-315 KTSFIPQQI
+315 ATSFIPQQI
-324 RAAGLEPG
+324 HAAGLAPG
-332 KVLEAIIDHLYSR
+332 KVLEGIIDFLYHR

>member
-1 MSPTATWRISNLIIM
+1 M
-16 DHRKLTIAL
+16 DQEKLKIAL
-25 IAGGYSGEYKVS
+25 IAGGYSGEYTVS
-37 LSSQEGLMNFLKD
+37 LSSQEGLMKFLSD

-55 YPVLLRRDHWTV
+55 YPVLIRRDHWMV
-67 LGLEGTPEIDKN
+67 LGLEETPEIDTE
-79 DFTFVHPEDGRRVH
+79 DFSFVHPETGRKIR

-112 GYLDMLGIPYSCCPT
+112 GYLDMLQIPYSCCPT
-127 LVGALTFD
+127 LIGALTFD
-135 KYVCARYLSSFGIKI
+135 KYVCARYLSTFGIKI
-150 APAIR
+150 APAVR

-165 ALLEEPGLPCFVK
+165 DLLREPGLPCFVK

-187 TTHVTRREQLEPAI
+187 TTHVTEREQLQPAI
-201 QAALDESGDVMIQ
+201 DKALAESGDVMIQ
-214 SLITGTEITCGA
+214 SLIMGTEITCGA

-249 YDAKYNGAVEEITP
+249 YDAKYNGAVDEITP

-269 TTKRVS
+269 TTARVKE
-275 QLTHQI
+275 LTHRI

-315 KTSFIPQQI
+315 ATSFIPQQI
-324 RAAGLEPG
+324 RAAGLAPG
-332 KVLEAIIDHLYSR
+332 KILEGIIDFLYQR

>member
-1 MSPTATWRISNLIIM
+1 M
-16 DHRKLTIAL
+16 DQEKLKIAL
-25 IAGGYSGEYKVS
+25 IAGGYSGEYTVS
-37 LSSQEGLMNFLKD
+37 LSSQEGLMKFLSD

-55 YPVLLRRDHWTV
+55 YPVLIRRDHWTV
-67 LGLEGTPEIDKN
+67 LGLEGTPEIDKG
-79 DFTFVHPEDGRRVH
+79 DFSFVHPETGRKVR

-112 GYLDMLGIPYSCCPT
+112 GYLDMLQIPYSCCPT
-127 LVGALTFD
+127 LIGALTFD
-135 KYVCARYLSSFGIKI
+135 KYVCARYLSTFGIKI
-150 APAIR
+150 APAVR

-165 ALLEEPGLPCFVK
+165 DLLREPGLPCFVK

-187 TTHVTRREQLEPAI
+187 TTHVTEREQLQPAI
-201 QAALDESGDVMIQ
+201 EKALAESGDVMIQ

-249 YDAKYNGAVEEITP
+249 YDAKYNGAVDEITP
-263 ARLPEE
+263 ARIPEE
-269 TTKRVS
+269 TTARVRE
-275 QLTHQI
+275 LTHQI

-315 KTSFIPQQI
+315 ATSFIPQQI
-324 RAAGLEPG
+324 RAAGLAPG
-332 KVLEAIIDHLYSR
+332 KVLEGIIDFLYQR

>member
-1 MSPTATWRISNLIIM
+1 M
-16 DHRKLTIAL
+16 DQEKLKIAL
-25 IAGGYSGEYKVS
+25 IAGGYSGEYTVS
-37 LSSQEGLMNFLKD
+37 LSSQEGLMKFLSD

-67 LGLEGTPEIDKN
+67 LGLEGDPEIDKG
-79 DFTFVHPEDGRRVH
+79 DFSFVHPETGRNVR

-104 PGEDGHLT
+104 PGEDGQLT
-112 GYLDMLGIPYSCCPT
+112 GYLDMLQIPYSCCPT
-127 LVGALTFD
+127 LIGALTFD
-135 KYVCARYLSSFGIKI
+135 KYVCARYLSTFGIKI
-150 APAIR
+150 APAVR

-165 ALLEEPGLPCFVK
+165 DLLRKPGLPCFVK

-187 TTHVTRREQLEPAI
+187 TTHVTEREQLQPAI
-201 QAALDESGDVMIQ
+201 EKALAESGDVMIQ

-249 YDAKYNGAVEEITP
+249 YDAKYNGAVDEITP
-263 ARLPEE
+263 ARIPEE
-269 TTKRVS
+269 TTARVRE
-275 QLTHQI
+275 LTHRI

-315 KTSFIPQQI
+315 ATSFIPQQI
-324 RAAGLEPG
+324 RAAGLAPG
-332 KVLEAIIDHLYSR
+332 KVLEGIIDFLYQR